1 MQAFFKKI
9 VSLLDA
15 KFWKF
20 LLVGVINTLVGMGIM
35 YGLYNSFLYRFGAV
49 GYWISSAANYVF
61 ASILSYFLNKHF
73 TFQNKE
79 KGAGVV
85 LRFALNIAVC
95 YAIAYGAAKPL
106 ARLIFRGLG
115 ETWQNNLA
123 MLFGS
128 GFFVLLNYLGQRLFA
143 FREKKKSP
151 GTQTP
156 ENPNKP

>member
-35 YGLYNSFLYRFGAV
+35 YGLYNGFLYRFGAV

-115 ETWQNNLA
+115 ETWKNNLA